1 MTADAVRAAV
11 ARIPPG
17 ELWADL
23 AADVPAASDLTGIS
37 RTELWALMKAG
48 ALPWKPVNGRGKRV
62 VPRRALRAIL
72 EAM

>member
-11 ARIPPG
+11 ATIPPAD
-17 ELWADL
+17 LWADL
-23 AADVPAASDLTGIS
+23 AADVREASDLTGIS
-37 RTELWALMKAG
+37 RTTLWSLMKQG
-48 ALPWKPVNGRGKRV
+48 ALPWKPVNGTGKRV